1 MKNAIIALCLCAF
14 VVFPRASTA
23 AETLDTLLQTIRETD
38 RQIAALEKEY
48 AKEQQANVERIRKS
62 QIKEAYVSAER
73 LQQINRHLNELHVKH
88 DSLCNRWKGLYRNE
102 ADRLLGNA
110 ESEQQKDK
118 KAEFGRQLIDL
129 QARNSQFC
137 PESAGALPSS
147 AWKSIRIESYDGPRE
162 MQEKTQLLRDLSR
175 EISISLTKL
184 DAQYQ
189 DALRERRT
197 RERAQEFIQEGTL
210 FNDSAGVRSPTLTTT
225 AGSPGPGAAI
235 EVVDR
240 PSSVDSNTA
249 AGGNI
254 LELQKEVSPQQ
265 LEIEYKK
272 KRTELLS
279 QQEELQK
286 RIEEFSRTAK
296 SLIP

>member
-1 MKNAIIALCLCAF
+1 MKKHFRFLCLCAF
-14 VVFPRASTA
+14 VVFLPAVLL
-23 AETLDTLLQTIRETD
+23 AETLETLDRNIRQTD
-38 RQIAALEKEY
+38 RQIAVLEKEY
-48 AKEQQANVERIRKS
+48 GKEQQANAERIRKS
-62 QIKEAYVSAER
+62 QLKDAYASAER
-73 LQQINRHLNELHVKH
+73 LEKINQRLNELHVKH
-88 DSLCNRWKGLYRNE
+88 DSLCNQWNRLYRTE
-102 ADRLLGNA
+102 ADRLLDIA

-118 KAEFGRQLIDL
+118 KAEIGRQLIDL
-129 QARNSQFC
+129 QERSSRFC
-137 PESAGALPSS
+137 PESAGIQPSS
-147 AWKSIRIESYDGPRE
+147 AWRSVKVESYDGPRE

-184 DAQYQ
+184 DTQYQ

-210 FNDSAGVRSPTLTTT
+210 FNDSAGIRSPTLTTT

-272 KRTELLS
+272 KRMELLL

-286 RIEEFSRTAK
+286 RIEEFSRTAR